1 MASAR
6 KQAKEI
12 TMKASKT
19 KSNPKIKSSP
29 KTKSRL
35 GASYWRLWSATGI
48 SNLGDGIVAVAYPWL
63 ASAVTRSPFLIAL
76 SVVVARLPWLVFTLF
91 AGVLTDRFN
100 RKRIIVAM
108 DICRGLLTLVVGTF
122 VYLER
127 DTLPALNEL
136 SSITDLQTNYT
147 LYSVILITAFLFGLA
162 EVLRDNTAQT
172 LMPAVVEEKDLEK
185 ANGRMWSAESL
196 TNSFI
201 GPPLGSLII
210 SVAIF
215 LPFFVDAA
223 TFFIAAAL
231 IAGMKPTVKSFKPEQ
246 KSGPM
251 NFRAEIKE
259 GFTWLW
265 RHDLLRPMA
274 IILGLLNGIAALS
287 GAIFILFAQEVLQTS
302 VFIFAI
308 LGTAAAVGGILG
320 GLLGPKVSEKIG
332 RGRSLALSLFVM
344 PLMTLMVGFS
354 SLWYLAWIFIA
365 IETFTGVLWNVV
377 TVSLRQSLIP
387 SHLLGRVNSVYR
399 FFAWGT
405 IPIGT
410 LLGGTLVTILQSG
423 LGREMAF
430 RSVYFIGA
438 TLGFGLFLYAI
449 RVLTTE
455 KIDRA
460 RSAVSHS

>member
-1 MASAR
+1 
-6 KQAKEI
+6 
-12 TMKASKT
+12 MKAAKT
-19 KSNPKIKSSP
+19 REK
-29 KTKSRL
+29 L
-35 GASYWRLWSATGI
+35 GASYWKLWSATGI
-48 SNLGDGIVAVAYPWL
+48 SNLGDGVAAVAYPWL

-76 SVVVARLPWLVFTLF
+76 SVVVSRLPWLVFTLF

-100 RKRIIVAM
+100 RKRIIVSM
-108 DICRGLLTLVVGTF
+108 NIFNGLLTLVVGAF

-127 DTLPALNEL
+127 DSLPSLDEL
-136 SSITDLQTNYT
+136 ASITDLKTNYT
-147 LYSVILITAFLFGLA
+147 LYFVILITAFLFGLA

-172 LMPAVVEEKDLEK
+172 MMPAVVEDKHLEK

-215 LPFFVDAA
+215 LPFFFDAA

-231 IAGMKPTVKSFKPEQ
+231 IATMKPTVKSFKPEN
-246 KSGPM
+246 KSGPI

-259 GFTWLW
+259 GFAWLW
-265 RHDLLRPMA
+265 QHELLRPMA
-274 IILGLLNGIAALS
+274 IILGLINGIAGLT
-287 GAIFILFAQEVLQTS
+287 GAIFILFAQEVLQTT
-302 VFIFAI
+302 VFIFAV
-308 LGTAAAVGGILG
+308 LGTAAAVGGIIG

-332 RGRSLALSLFVM
+332 RGRSLALALFTM
-344 PLMTLMVGFS
+344 PLMTLLIGLS
-354 SLWYLAWIFIA
+354 SRWYLVWVFVAL
-365 IETFTGVLWNVV
+365 ETFTAVLWNVV

-387 SHLLGRVNSVYR
+387 SNLLGRVNSVYR

-410 LLGGTLVTILQSG
+410 LLGGSLVSVLQSG

-430 RSVYFIGA
+430 RFVYFTA
-438 TLGFGLFLYAI
+438 AALGFLLFLYAI
-449 RVLTTE
+449 RVLTE
-455 KIDRA
+455 AKIERA
-460 RSAVSHS
+460 RSSVSLS

>member
-1 MASAR
+1 
-6 KQAKEI
+6 
-12 TMKASKT
+12 MKASKT
-19 KSNPKIKSSP
+19 KSNPKIKS
-29 KTKSRL
+29 TL
-35 GASYWRLWSATGI
+35 GASYWKLWSATGI

-76 SVVVARLPWLVFTLF
+76 SVVVSRLPWLVFTLF

-108 DICRGLLTLVVGTF
+108 DICRGLLTLAVGAF

-127 DTLPALNEL
+127 DSLPSLNEL
-136 SSITDLQTNYT
+136 SSITDLETNYT

-172 LMPAVVEEKDLEK
+172 LMPAIVEEKDLEK

-231 IAGMKPTVKSFKPEQ
+231 IATMKPTVKSFKPEQ

-265 RHDLLRPMA
+265 RHELLRPMA
-274 IILGLLNGIAALS
+274 IILGLLNGIAGIS
-287 GAIFILFAQEVLQTS
+287 GAIFILFAQEVLKTS

-332 RGRSLALSLFVM
+332 RGRSLALALFVM
-344 PLMTLMVGFS
+344 PLTTLLVGFTS
-354 SLWYLAWIFIA
+354 IWYLAWIFIA
-365 IETFTGVLWNVV
+365 LGTFTGVLWNVV

-410 LLGGTLVTILQSG
+410 LLGGALVAILQSS

-455 KIDRA
+455 KIDDARA
-460 RSAVSHS
+460 SVSPS

>member
-1 MASAR
+1 
-6 KQAKEI
+6 
-12 TMKASKT
+12 MKTSKT
-19 KSNPKIKSSP
+19 KSNS
-29 KTKSRL
+29 KTKSKL
-35 GASYWRLWSATGI
+35 GASYWKLWSATGI

-63 ASAVTRSPFLIAL
+63 ASAVTRSPLLIAL
-76 SVVVARLPWLVFTLF
+76 SVVVSRLPWLVFTLF

-108 DICRGLLTLVVGTF
+108 DIARGLLTLVVGAF
-122 VYLER
+122 VYFER
-127 DTLPALNEL
+127 ESLPSLNEL
-136 SSITDLQTNYT
+136 SSITDLETNYT

-172 LMPAVVEEKDLEK
+172 LMPAIVEEKDLEK

-223 TFFIAAAL
+223 TFFVAAAL
-231 IAGMKPTVKSFKPEQ
+231 IATMKPTVKSFKPEQ

-265 RHDLLRPMA
+265 RHELLRPMA
-274 IILGLLNGIAALS
+274 IILGLLNGIAGIS
-287 GAIFILFAQEVLQTS
+287 GAIFILFAQEVLKTS

-332 RGRSLALSLFVM
+332 RGRSLALALFVM
-344 PLMTLMVGFS
+344 PLMTLLVGFS

-365 IETFTGVLWNVV
+365 IETFTAVLWNVV

-410 LLGGTLVTILQSG
+410 LLGGALVAILQSS

-455 KIDRA
+455 KIDAARA
-460 RSAVSHS
+460 SVSHS

>member
-1 MASAR
+1 
-6 KQAKEI
+6 
-12 TMKASKT
+12 MKASKT
-19 KSNPKIKSSP
+19 KSNS
-29 KTKSRL
+29 KTKSKL
-35 GASYWRLWSATGI
+35 GASYWKLWSATGI

-63 ASAVTRSPFLIAL
+63 ASAVTRSPLLIAL
-76 SVVVARLPWLVFTLF
+76 SVVVSRLPWLVFTLF

-108 DICRGLLTLVVGTF
+108 DIARGLLTLVVGAF

-127 DTLPALNEL
+127 ESLPSLNEL
-136 SSITDLQTNYT
+136 SSITDLETNYT

-172 LMPAVVEEKDLEK
+172 LMPAIVEEKDLEK

-223 TFFIAAAL
+223 TFFVAAAL
-231 IAGMKPTVKSFKPEQ
+231 IATMKPTVKSFKPEQ

-265 RHDLLRPMA
+265 RHELLRPMA
-274 IILGLLNGIAALS
+274 IILGLLNGIAGIS
-287 GAIFILFAQEVLQTS
+287 GAIFILFAQEVLKTS

-332 RGRSLALSLFVM
+332 RGRSLALALFVM
-344 PLMTLMVGFS
+344 PLMTLLVGFS

-365 IETFTGVLWNVV
+365 IETFTAVLWNVV

-410 LLGGTLVTILQSG
+410 LLGGALVAILQSS

-455 KIDRA
+455 KIDAARA
-460 RSAVSHS
+460 SVSHS

>member
-1 MASAR
+1 
-6 KQAKEI
+6 
-12 TMKASKT
+12 MKASKS
-19 KSNPKIKSSP
+19 KSNS
-29 KTKSRL
+29 KTKSTL
-35 GASYWRLWSATGI
+35 GASYWKLWSATGI

-63 ASAVTRSPFLIAL
+63 ASAVTRSPLLIAL
-76 SVVVARLPWLVFTLF
+76 SVVVSRLPWLVFTLH

-100 RKRIIVAM
+100 RKRIIVGM
-108 DICRGLLTLVVGTF
+108 DICRGILTLVVGAF

-127 DTLPALNEL
+127 ESLPSLNEL
-136 SSITDLQTNYT
+136 SSITDLETNYT
-147 LYSVILITAFLFGLA
+147 LYFVILITAFLFGLA

-172 LMPAVVEEKDLEK
+172 LMPAIVEEKDLEK

-223 TFFIAAAL
+223 TFFVAAAL
-231 IAGMKPTVKSFKPEQ
+231 IATMKPTVKSFKPEQ

-274 IILGLLNGIAALS
+274 IILGLLNGIAGIS
-287 GAIFILFAQEVLQTS
+287 GAIFILFAQEVLKTS

-308 LGTAAAVGGILG
+308 LGTAAAVGGIIG

-332 RGRSLALSLFVM
+332 RGRSLALALFVM
-344 PLMTLMVGFS
+344 PLMTLLVGFS

-365 IETFTGVLWNVV
+365 IETFTAVLWNVV

-410 LLGGTLVTILQSG
+410 LLGGALVAILQSS

-455 KIDRA
+455 KIDAARA
-460 RSAVSHS
+460 SVSHS

>member
-1 MASAR
+1 
-6 KQAKEI
+6 
-12 TMKASKT
+12 MKASKS
-19 KSNPKIKSSP
+19 KSNS
-29 KTKSRL
+29 KTKSTL
-35 GASYWRLWSATGI
+35 GASYWKLWSATGI

-63 ASAVTRSPFLIAL
+63 ASAVTRSPLLIAL
-76 SVVVARLPWLVFTLF
+76 SVVVSRLPWLVFTLH

-100 RKRIIVAM
+100 RKRIIVGM
-108 DICRGLLTLVVGTF
+108 DICRGILTLVVGAF

-127 DTLPALNEL
+127 ESLPSLNEL
-136 SSITDLQTNYT
+136 SSITDLETNYT
-147 LYSVILITAFLFGLA
+147 LYFVILITAFLFGLA

-172 LMPAVVEEKDLEK
+172 LMPAIVEEKDLEK

-223 TFFIAAAL
+223 TFFVAAAL
-231 IAGMKPTVKSFKPEQ
+231 IATMKPTVKSFKPEQ

-274 IILGLLNGIAALS
+274 IILGLLNGIAGIS
-287 GAIFILFAQEVLQTS
+287 GAIFILFAQEVLKTS
-302 VFIFAI
+302 VFVFAI
-308 LGTAAAVGGILG
+308 LGTAAAVGGIIG

-332 RGRSLALSLFVM
+332 RGRSLALALFVM
-344 PLMTLMVGFS
+344 PLMTLLVGFS

-365 IETFTGVLWNVV
+365 IETFTAVLWNVV

-410 LLGGTLVTILQSG
+410 LLGGALVAILQSS

-455 KIDRA
+455 KIDAARA
-460 RSAVSHS
+460 SVSHS